1 MNFARSL
8 LFCGVGLWGAGWA
21 PLPAA
26 ETAAVARPGPARA
39 TPGSRAVLP
48 DPALLDGSAHAP
60 EKRSAMGMIGDFE
73 LPGDEQAK
81 ADKVGGAAVPPDQAG
96 GQAAD
101 HGAGGLPG
109 KPGGSGR
116 PDPTKTGG
124 GGGKEAEVSAAGSGD
139 PAQGIQVAELKG
151 EAGAPAP
158 DGKGTSRPTAMAIGD
173 QAMRIPQQPGNP
185 AVVGTQQVANVNTQ
199 DYQKGT
205 GTGGKGPANKG
216 GPNRTEKGRAIPSG
230 L

>member
-1 MNFARSL
+1 MSFARSL
-8 LFCGVGLWGAGWA
+8 LCCGIGLWGAGWA

-26 ETAAVARPGPARA
+26 ESAGGARPGPVRS

-60 EKRSAMGMIGDFE
+60 EKRSAIGMIGDFE

-96 GQAAD
+96 AQAAD
-101 HGAGGLPG
+101 QGTAGFPG

-116 PDPTKTGG
+116 PDPTKAGG
-124 GGGKEAEVSAAGSGD
+124 RGGKEAEVPAAGSGEQ
-139 PAQGIQVAELKG
+139 AQGIQVAELKG
-151 EAGAPAP
+151 EAAAPAP
-158 DGKGTSRPTAMAIGD
+158 DGKGPSRPTAMAIGD
-173 QAMRIPQQPGNP
+173 QAMRIPQQPRSP
-185 AVVGTQQVANVNTQ
+185 AVVGAQQVANVNTQ
-199 DYQKGT
+199 DYEKGT
-205 GTGGKGPANKG
+205 GTGGKGPVNKG
-216 GPNRTEKGRAIPSG
+216 GPNRTEKGRVIPSG